1 MHFFDFFE
9 FSFYIICLYTGHFI
23 IVKFCQKAEKINFI
37 KFWPLIKSPGP
48 FCHSSAEPKSQ
59 IFGNFSSNLWR
70 TNLKSLWGRHGTLVV
85 ILMYVCINPK
95 MSPIRDPVRGRKNA
109 PIDCCRYTEN
119 SLKCFNWYESFFQIR
134 FYLFHFKLNEDVD
147 FFLSQS
153 LCLILSVKV

>member
-59 IFGNFSSNLWR
+59 IFGNFSSNLRR
-70 TNLKSLWGRHGTLVV
+70 TNLKSLWGRHGTLIV

-109 PIDCCRYTEN
+109 PIDCWRYIFFESKYI
-119 SLKCFNWYESFFQIR
+119 SLFRDI
-134 FYLFHFKLNEDVD
+134 
-147 FFLSQS
+147 FLKKSDYV
-153 LCLILSVKV
+153 LP

>member
-59 IFGNFSSNLWR
+59 IFGNFSSNLRR
-70 TNLKSLWGRHGTLVV
+70 TNLKSLWGRHGTLIVV
-85 ILMYVCINPK
+85 LMYVCINPK

-109 PIDCCRYTEN
+109 PIDCCRYTRFIN
-119 SLKCFNWYESFFQIR
+119 NHSGPPWTYHDQNWGVHGPSGPPFSGAPVYIH
-134 FYLFHFKLNEDVD
+134 YTDPM
-147 FFLSQS
+147 
-153 LCLILSVKV
+153 

>member
-23 IVKFCQKAEKINFI
+23 IAKFCQKAEKINFI

-59 IFGNFSSNLWR
+59 IFGNFSSNLRR
-70 TNLKSLWGRHGTLVV
+70 TNLKSLWGRHGTLIV
-85 ILMYVCINPK
+85 ILMYICINPK

-109 PIDCCRYTEN
+109 PIDCCRYSERNIFRALRACAKQAATFIIT
-119 SLKCFNWYESFFQIR
+119 SAVVISSWWYSEMELLYR
-134 FYLFHFKLNEDVD
+134 L
-147 FFLSQS
+147 
-153 LCLILSVKV
+153 

>member
-1 MHFFDFFE
+1 MTAFFVWSICEQIQKNYKYSEGNLKVHFFDFFE

-59 IFGNFSSNLWR
+59 IFGNFSSNLRR
-70 TNLKSLWGRHGTLVV
+70 TNLKSLWGRHGTLIV

-109 PIDCCRYTEN
+109 PIDCCRYTYIIFEYFI
-119 SLKCFNWYESFFQIR
+119 KYF
-134 FYLFHFKLNEDVD
+134 
-147 FFLSQS
+147 
-153 LCLILSVKV
+153 

>member
-59 IFGNFSSNLWR
+59 IFGNFSSNLRR
-70 TNLKSLWGRHGTLVV
+70 TNLKSLWGRHGTLIV

-109 PIDCCRYTEN
+109 PIDCCRYTIIQTFWRV
-119 SLKCFNWYESFFQIR
+119 SIKRILNWLPYRQYYQLPSWRPTPLQI
-134 FYLFHFKLNEDVD
+134 
-147 FFLSQS
+147 
-153 LCLILSVKV
+153 